1 MVTHD
6 ISEAISMSDR
16 VIVISKRPG
25 KIKNIYD
32 INLSNKST
40 PINNRKS
47 KDFNKYFD
55 MIWGDLDVHL

>member
-40 PINNRKS
+40 PINNRKN

-55 MIWGDLDVHL
+55 MLWGDLDVHL